1 MKDNDYY
8 HLVKQL
14 AEVKDLLGE
23 VLRRLGKLEYS
34 GFVEFG
40 DKYHIGRSEKHI
52 KVTLQRDKK
61 ESSAPNPYG
70 DDDYATP
77 KDTDLFPGP

>member
-14 AEVKDLLGE
+14 AEIKDLLSE

-34 GFVEFG
+34 GYIEYG
-40 DKYHIGRSEKHI
+40 DKYHVGRSEKLV
-52 KVTLQRDKK
+52 KVTLNRDT
-61 ESSAPNPYG
+61 N
-70 DDDYATP
+70 DDE
-77 KDTDLFPGP
+77 

>member
-23 VLRRLGKLEYS
+23 VLRRLGTMEYS
-34 GFVEFG
+34 GTVQYG
-40 DKYHIGRSEKHI
+40 DPYHASQAKKYI
-52 KVTLQRDKK
+52 KVTLNRDKK
-61 ESSAPNPYG
+61 ETSAPNPYG
-70 DDDYATP
+70 DDDFATP
-77 KDTDLFPGP
+77 S